1 MKRINFINHSI
12 PREWVLH
19 LFSWIFLFGF
29 PGMLMHHGRE
39 GLAGTEWIRILGAP
53 LTLCIVFYANY
64 LVWIEKYWMTH
75 KIKEFC
81 TANIV
86 TFLLA
91 FIFSR
96 FWFLAM
102 DILFPLHTQR
112 PPFEHTTMTEVF
124 FYFREFINYCYA
136 TALAGSLR
144 MSQQWHKAELGRQE
158 AELKRTEAELQN
170 LKNQINPHFL
180 LNTLNNI
187 YALIAFDQDKAQQA
201 VQDLSKL
208 LRHVLYE
215 NDQHYT
221 SLNHEIEFLKNYI
234 SLMRIRLSDQ
244 VEVKLD
250 INIPKENNLKIAP
263 LIFIWEKRD
272 RFRKKR
278 FFCAISG
285 IIWPCACVKGRIL
298 ARTFPLRPASAA
310 FCRTRGTMTERP
322 WKRPGQRPGCIRKCP
337 AALPLWEPGRIF
349 GFTRQWGTTRPAFT
363 RRRAGKKRR

>member
-1 MKRINFINHSI
+1 MKRINIINHSI

-29 PGMLMHHGRE
+29 PAMLMRHGRE
-39 GLAGTEWIRILGAP
+39 GLEGAEWIRILGAP

-64 LVWIEKYWMTH
+64 LFWVRKYWMPH

-81 TANIV
+81 TANLA
-86 TFLLA
+86 TFLAA
-91 FIFSR
+91 FVFSR
-96 FWFLAM
+96 FWFLTM
-102 DILFPLHTQR
+102 DILFPLHIQR
-112 PPFEHTTMTEVF
+112 PPFEHTVTKEIF
-124 FYFREFINYCYA
+124 FYIREFINYCYA
-136 TALAGSLR
+136 AGLAGILR

-187 YALIAFDQDKAQQA
+187 YALIAFNQEKAQQA

-244 VEVKLD
+244 VEVRL
-250 INIPKENNLKIAP
+250 NIDLPEENHLKIAP
-263 LIFIWEKRD
+263 LIFISLIENAFKHGISPTEPSFIHID
-272 RFRKKR
+272 LKGDESGTIQFKIANSNFPKKQNDVSG
-278 FFCAISG
+278 SG
-285 IIWPCACVKGRIL
+285 IGLEQVQ
-298 ARTFPLRPASAA
+298 
-310 FCRTRGTMTERP
+310 
-322 WKRPGQRPGCIRKCP
+322 KRLELMYPQKYEWIRNISPDHKIYTSM
-337 AALPLWEPGRIF
+337 LTLQ
-349 GFTRQWGTTRPAFT
+349 T
-363 RRRAGKKRR
+363 

>member
-1 MKRINFINHSI
+1 MRKIKFINHSI

-29 PGMLMHHGRE
+29 PAMLMHHGRE
-39 GLAGTEWIRILGAP
+39 GLEGAEWIRILGAP

-64 LVWIEKYWMTH
+64 LFWVKRYLMTR

-81 TANIV
+81 TANII

-96 FWFLAM
+96 FWFLTM
-102 DILFPLHTQR
+102 DILFPLHAQH
-112 PPFEHTTMTEVF
+112 PPFEHSITKEIF
-124 FYFREFINYCYA
+124 FYIREFINYCYA
-136 TALAGSLR
+136 AGLAGILR

-187 YALIAFDQDKAQQA
+187 YALIAFNQDKAQQA
-201 VQDLSKL
+201 VLDLSKL

-221 SLNHEIEFLKNYI
+221 TLNHEIDFLKNYI
-234 SLMRIRLSDQ
+234 SLMRIRLSDD
-244 VEVKLD
+244 VEISFH
-250 INIPKENNLKIAP
+250 INVPKENNLKIAP
-263 LIFIWEKRD
+263 LIFISLIENAFKHGISPTEHSFIHIILEADEKGIIL
-272 RFRKKR
+272 FKISNSNFPKKQNDVSG
-278 FFCAISG
+278 SG
-285 IIWPCACVKGRIL
+285 IGLEQVQKRLELMYPQKYEWIRSISPDNKIYSSS
-298 ARTFPLRPASAA
+298 LRLQ
-310 FCRTRGTMTERP
+310 T
-322 WKRPGQRPGCIRKCP
+322 
-337 AALPLWEPGRIF
+337 
-349 GFTRQWGTTRPAFT
+349 
-363 RRRAGKKRR
+363 

>member
-12 PREWVLH
+12 PREWGLH

-263 LIFIWEKRD
+263 LIFISLIENAFKHGVSPTEPSFIHITLESD
-272 RFRKKR
+272 NQGTIHFKIANSNFPKKQNDVSG
-278 FFCAISG
+278 SG
-285 IIWPCACVKGRIL
+285 IGLEQVQKRLELMYPNKYEW
-298 ARTFPLRPASAA
+298 
-310 FCRTRGTMTERP
+310 TRNISPDNKIYTSSLTL
-322 WKRPGQRPGCIRKCP
+322 Q
-337 AALPLWEPGRIF
+337 
-349 GFTRQWGTTRPAFT
+349 T
-363 RRRAGKKRR
+363 